1 MTDQTV
7 LPAPT
12 TEELVDA
19 LRAFAEP
26 SLRHV
31 CDCRFCKASLLVR
44 AWDANRPA
52 EDIAVERVR

>member
-1 MTDQTV
+1 MTDKTA

-12 TEELVDA
+12 EAELVDA

-44 AWDANRPA
+44 AWDANQPA
-52 EDIAVERVR
+52 VSVERIR

>member
-1 MTDQTV
+1 MTDQTA

-12 TEELVDA
+12 PEELVDA

-44 AWDANRPA
+44 AWDANQSA
-52 EDIAVERVR
+52 ATEFAERVR